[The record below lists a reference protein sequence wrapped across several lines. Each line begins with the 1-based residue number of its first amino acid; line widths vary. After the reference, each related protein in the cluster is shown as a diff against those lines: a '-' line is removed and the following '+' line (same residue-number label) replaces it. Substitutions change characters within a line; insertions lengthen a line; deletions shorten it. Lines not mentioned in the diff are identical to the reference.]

1 MSDANFASLN
11 SSLLARKGGA
21 RPAMRPQ
28 SALIAGQAAT
38 AERIEDLGWNDM
50 GPDGGEEPRE
60 ADVLQLTPA
69 PANPATAAEARE
81 IDHEAKDQLGTPEPA
96 DAGTIDGE
104 RGPAPKDPAPVESPV
119 RKQQDEAARRLGAEI
134 ERSDGP
140 APRRSA
146 LARGKR
152 AAFTLR
158 LDAERHLKLRL
169 ACTLRNRSAQQIVT
183 EALDAML
190 VAMPEL
196 DDLAARIER
205 Q

>member
-1 MSDANFASLN
+1 MSDTNFASLN

-28 SALIAGQAAT
+28 SALITGQSAA

-50 GPDGGEEPRE
+50 GAESGEEPRE
-60 ADVLQLTPA
+60 AEVLQLTPA
-69 PANPATAAEARE
+69 PANPATAAQSRE

-96 DAGTIDGE
+96 KADNVEVEPKPAG
-104 RGPAPKDPAPVESPV
+104 PQESPV
-119 RKQQDEAARRLGAEI
+119 HRQQAEAAKRLGATI
-134 ERSDGP
+134 ETATPP

-169 ACTLRNRSAQQIVT
+169 ACTMRNRSAQQIVT
-183 EALDAML
+183 EALDTML
-190 VAMPEL
+190 ATMPEL

-205 Q
+205 KR

>member
-1 MSDANFASLN
+1 MSDTNFASLN

-28 SALIAGQAAT
+28 SALITGQSAA

-50 GPDGGEEPRE
+50 GAESGEEPRE
-60 ADVLQLTPA
+60 AEVLQLTPA
-69 PANPATAAEARE
+69 PANPATAAQSRE

-96 DAGTIDGE
+96 KADNVEAEAKPAG
-104 RGPAPKDPAPVESPV
+104 PQESPV
-119 RKQQDEAARRLGAEI
+119 HKQQAEVAKRLGATI
-134 ERSDGP
+134 ETTAPS

-169 ACTLRNRSAQQIVT
+169 ACTMRNRSAQQIVT
-183 EALDAML
+183 EALDTML
-190 VAMPEL
+190 ATMPEL

-205 Q
+205 KR